1 LTARPSR
8 QSARPESGG
17 GEVTLWWAEPSAAH
31 LALAGLLDPVERA
44 QLRRFQRSRDAL
56 LYLTTH
62 LLARAVLGERL
73 GITPSRVWF
82 SRDCR
87 CGDRTHGKPFVPRAT
102 VEFSISHTGVRA
114 VVALS
119 EAGRVGVDVERIG
132 VPADQTAMAEIM
144 LTAGELAGWRALP
157 PAARHLGLLRYW
169 TRKEAVLKA
178 TGEGLTRP
186 LTEIVV
192 APPAAAPAVLSGP
205 APAQLIDIGPRPG
218 YVGAVCVLTQRT
230 LSLVERN
237 GNGILGALQPGG
249 S

>member
-1 LTARPSR
+1 MIARPSR
-8 QSARPESGG
+8 QSARPESVGG
-17 GEVTLWWAEPSAAH
+17 RVTLWSAEPSAAH
-31 LALAGLLDPVERA
+31 LALAGLLDSVERA
-44 QLRRFQRSRDAL
+44 QFRGFHRSQDAL

-62 LLARAVLGERL
+62 LLARAVLGEHL
-73 GITPSRVWF
+73 GTTPSKVRF
-82 SRDCR
+82 SRECR
-87 CGDRTHGKPFVPRAT
+87 CGDRTHGKPFVPRAA
-102 VEFSISHTGVRA
+102 VEFSISHTAARA

-132 VPADQTAMAEIM
+132 EPADHTAMAEII
-144 LTAGELAGWRALP
+144 LASGELAGWRALP

-178 TGEGLTRP
+178 TGEGLMRP

-192 APPAAAPAVLSGP
+192 AEPAAAPAVLSGP
-205 APAQLIDIGPRPG
+205 APAQLIDIGPRSG

-230 LSLVERN
+230 LSLVERD
-237 GNGILGALQPGG
+237 GNGILNGLQPEG